1 MGYDVIIFAAIS
13 AISAGVGA
21 YSSYQQGKAAKE
33 QADYNA
39 KTARINQQTTQQQAD
54 AEMQRVREKYRRVRG
69 AQTAAA
75 AASGLQSDGS
85 LSDLFRD
92 TNFQEDLD
100 ILNTMYKAKTMIV
113 GEENKRQLSIMQ
125 GKQGYQAGMLGA
137 AGSLLSGA
145 SSAYGDYPTV
155 KAGYADAYP
164 TISD

>member
-1 MGYDVIIFAAIS
+1 
-13 AISAGVGA
+13 
-21 YSSYQQGKAAKE
+21 
-33 QADYNA
+33 
-39 KTARINQQTTQQQAD
+39 
-54 AEMQRVREKYRRVRG
+54 MQRVREKYRRVRG

-125 GKQGYQAGMLGA
+125 GEQGYQAGMLGA

-145 SSAYGDYPTV
+145 SSAYADYPTV

-164 TISD
+164 TISS